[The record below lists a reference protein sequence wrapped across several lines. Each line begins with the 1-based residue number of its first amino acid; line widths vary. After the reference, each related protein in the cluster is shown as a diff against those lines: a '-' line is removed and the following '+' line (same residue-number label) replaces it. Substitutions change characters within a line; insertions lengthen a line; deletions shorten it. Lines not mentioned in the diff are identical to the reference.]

1 MALITSSIAAR
12 TTALRDSRY
21 AGFTLVEVVTTL
33 TIMAILV
40 TIAMPSFRN
49 FVLTQRAKTAAYD
62 LVSSLLY
69 ARSEALKRNTNVV
82 VAPATGGWQNGWSV
96 TVTIA
101 STTTVLSQHEAMP
114 GLTVSAPAGNLVY
127 TSSGRLSAAP
137 ATPFSIAASGSTA
150 TPRCVNVELS
160 GMPTSQAGGC

>member
-1 MALITSSIAAR
+1 MAPIARFMA
-12 TTALRDSRY
+12 SRAAAQRNIRL
-21 AGFTLVEVVTTL
+21 AGFTLIELVTTL

-40 TIAMPSFRN
+40 AIATPYFRD
-49 FVLTQRAKTAAYD
+49 FVLTQRTKAAAYD

-82 VAPATGGWQNGWSV
+82 VAPATGGWQNGW
-96 TVTIA
+96 TVTIG
-101 STTTVLSQHEAMP
+101 STTTVLAQHEATP
-114 GLTVSAPAGNLVY
+114 GLTVTAPAGNLVY